1 MPTSNVN
8 GEWQVINWSK
18 SAADEQQLEA
28 ELRSFSEEIREMN
41 HVKLEAIICLN
52 EAWIK
57 CGVIVESRLRL
68 ETVRV
73 F

>member
-28 ELRSFSEEIREMN
+28 ELKSFSEEIREMN

-52 EAWIK
+52 KA
-57 CGVIVESRLRL
+57 
-68 ETVRV
+68 
-73 F
+73 